1 MTAYCI
7 VFFLGTVSYTI
18 NQMVLGYEYFGVQSN
33 GDFYV
38 KNGLTTFS
46 SGNTLTV
53 SATAADTGGLT
64 GSQKNYFCFIFYYLF
79 KNGNVYQWMVFVNFI
94 LPFFLE
100 NLLLIN
106 SFNIL
111 LPYVNILMTCS
122 FHEFKSN
129 LWKIVFMVH
138 IILIGFSLHVN
149 IKSCEWKKKYH
160 KFILPEQ

>member
-18 NQMVLGYEYFGVQSN
+18 DQVVLGYEYFGVQSN

-64 GSQKNYFCFIFYYLF
+64 GSQKNYFCSIFYYLF
-79 KNGNVYQWMVFVNFI
+79 KNVNVYQ
-94 LPFFLE
+94 
-100 NLLLIN
+100 
-106 SFNIL
+106 
-111 LPYVNILMTCS
+111 
-122 FHEFKSN
+122 
-129 LWKIVFMVH
+129 
-138 IILIGFSLHVN
+138 
-149 IKSCEWKKKYH
+149 
-160 KFILPEQ
+160 